1 MEYPAKNQQNYLSID
16 KSILRRYNQYLQLE
30 KSLSPNTLEAYQN
43 DLNHLL
49 EFLQEKNLCYKN
61 VTIEDLQHFCAVL
74 IDLGISA
81 RSLARTL
88 SGLRSFYRFLLLE
101 GEVENDPTELLE
113 GPKIARHI
121 PDVLTVEEIDRMISC
136 IDLSKQEAQRNRAIL
151 EVLYSCG
158 LRVSELCQLK
168 LSSLYLDEGFIRVE
182 GKGNKERL
190 VPISEKAI
198 KELNFWFSERVHIP
212 IKPGNEDSV
221 FVSFRRGGALTRVMV
236 FYIIK
241 ELAERAGIHKSISP
255 HTFRHSFATHLLEG
269 GANLRAI
276 QSMLG
281 HESIGTTEIYTHIDT
296 ARIRE
301 EILNHHPRNINK
313 KEIKG

>member
-74 IDLGISA
+74 IDLGISS

-113 GPKIARHI
+113 GPKISRHI

-212 IKPGNEDSV
+212 IKPGNEDYV

>member
-1 MEYPAKNQQNYLSID
+1 M
-16 KSILRRYNQYLQLE
+16 
-30 KSLSPNTLEAYQN
+30 SPNTLEAYQN

-212 IKPGNEDSV
+212 IKPGNEDYV

>member
-113 GPKIARHI
+113 GPKISRHI

-136 IDLSKQEAQRNRAIL
+136 VDLSKQEAQRNRAIL

-168 LSSLYLDEGFIRVE
+168 LSNLYLDEGFIRVE

-212 IKPGNEDSV
+212 IKPGNEDYV